1 MKFGVTPMPI
11 TIVIITS
18 IVLIMFSKRRY
29 LKFINVLLSI
39 KSKEGM
45 EDFLKGILTA
55 KELLEIPNR
64 LKIIKM
70 LKKGISQHVIAGDLK
85 VGVATVTRGSKELQ
99 EGLGYLSNGAKIG

>member
-1 MKFGVTPMPI
+1 MMRLNLRLGP
-11 TIVIITS
+11 S
-18 IVLIMFSKRRY
+18 SNREERNSKD
-29 LKFINVLLSI
+29 FEEFMNVLLSI
-39 KSKEGM
+39 KSKEGI

-70 LKKGISQHVIAGDLK
+70 LKKGIAQQEIAQELG

-99 EGLGYLSNGAKIG
+99 EGRFKYV